1 MSIFR
6 ITYRSNGQDQR
17 TSEDVEAVEFLQQEP
32 WIVFLD
38 PSGACLTVRSDD
50 VERIER
56 VQLAVPVTAPP
67 PSAPSDL
74 PLPRVVDS
82 GGPTPSPWVRT
93 NSPKPWVRERTT

>member
-6 ITYRSNGQDQR
+6 ITYRSNGHDDR

-50 VERIER
+50 VERFER
-56 VQLAVPVTAPP
+56 VQLAVPAPP
-67 PSAPSDL
+67 PQPSAPSDL
-74 PLPRVVDS
+74 PLPRRVDVT
-82 GGPTPSPWVRT
+82 GPSPSPWVKT
-93 NSPKPWVRERTT
+93 PSAKPWVRERNS